1 MAKNPS
7 KTGNIALHRFLRT
20 NILVSQ
26 CHIVEIRTDD
36 LQEEDTKTRQ
46 SSVSRQANPYGR
58 TQTQTQSGSA
68 PPWNA
73 LCFFLEKST
82 SRANGTERNGKR
94 ANFGA
99 TNDLILAV
107 FFFVQMHSH

>member
-1 MAKNPS
+1 MVERKH
-7 KTGNIALHRFLRT
+7 KRKVVLR
-20 NILVSQ
+20 VF
-26 CHIVEIRTDD
+26 RT
-36 LQEEDTKTRQ
+36 
-46 SSVSRQANPYGR
+46 
-58 TQTQTQSGSA
+58 
-68 PPWNA
+68 PWNA